1 MASCSLKIENADNN
15 DKILCTIIPSISGPK
30 KPVNV
35 IISYD
40 RSYSMS
46 NAANPNGDEITKYY
60 SKNDLGKHSMSIVIN
75 SLGPNDT
82 IQIITYDSVVETV
95 LPRTAMNDSGKILA
109 LDSIKK
115 IEPRGCTEL
124 WKGLKAAMDAA
135 LITSNQ
141 LGDSTVIMITDGEPS
156 NSPVEGEVETL
167 KNYRKETHNNCRLH
181 TIGIGY
187 DIKSKLLADLTDNGQ
202 FGGSF
207 IFIPD
212 GSMMITSWVN
222 LLANEKNIIGKNL
235 TININETILNLGT
248 IKYGQNKT
256 FLVNSSEFKNIT
268 SIQYDSMNNTI
279 IHIPITDTISKN
291 NNNVIFEV
299 VRTKILKA
307 MNDILKFSSLDI
319 NKSLDILRASVSEA
333 FEMIDSHPI
342 IDDMVGEISLG
353 FQSNA
358 TVKKWGAHY
367 IRSLIT
373 AHTNRDCLN
382 FKDPGLK
389 IYESD
394 MIKKTREEVDAIAN
408 AIEVPQPSIRMYTS
422 SSNGNQYT
430 TQTVSQFDF
439 QSSYNNASG
448 GCFGADGTI
457 ILKNG
462 TFKFIKDLKK
472 GDILDNGAIIKC
484 VIIFHECDTITIQ
497 DGMLEITPWHPIL
510 DGDTWVFPSS
520 RKVVNT
526 NSNQSVYNFILDSK
540 HIININGINCCT
552 LAHGFTGPVIQHEYY
567 GTQNIINDL
576 KVFPGYSYGL
586 VNVFKENKVF
596 NNDKTQIIGYKI

>member
-15 DKILCTIIPSISGPK
+15 DKILCTIIPSISGQK

-95 LPRTAMNDSGKILA
+95 LTRTAMNDSGKILA

-472 GDILDNGAIIKC
+472 GDILDNGAIINY
-484 VIIFHECDTITIQ
+484 F
-497 DGMLEITPWHPIL
+497 
-510 DGDTWVFPSS
+510 S
-520 RKVVNT
+520 RM
-526 NSNQSVYNFILDSK
+526 
-540 HIININGINCCT
+540 
-552 LAHGFTGPVIQHEYY
+552 
-567 GTQNIINDL
+567 
-576 KVFPGYSYGL
+576 
-586 VNVFKENKVF
+586 
-596 NNDKTQIIGYKI
+596 